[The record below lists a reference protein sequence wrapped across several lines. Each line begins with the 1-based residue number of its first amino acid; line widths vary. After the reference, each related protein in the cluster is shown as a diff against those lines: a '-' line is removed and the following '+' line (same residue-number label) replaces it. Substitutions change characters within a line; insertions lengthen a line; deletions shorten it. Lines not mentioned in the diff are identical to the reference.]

1 MDKRTVKRIL
11 FIIIPIIIVVVLF
24 VYLLSSLQGNVV
36 PADFTAARQNAAAIS
51 QDIVNLT
58 SETGKKIESAN
69 QAENKGDL
77 DQLRNLISDAKTT
90 NAAAYQKAFDLSKAI
105 QSMAESLSGVR
116 SNRQQLGYEAVAL
129 ELSLVSDFISY
140 TGSLNDFLNSAS
152 RSASDESPVN
162 QKATADAL
170 NKVNNWVSLIN
181 DINRNFVEKMAAF
194 DQAN

>member
-1 MDKRTVKRIL
+1 MDRRTVKRIF

-36 PADFTAARQNAAAIS
+36 PADFTAARQNAATIS

-181 DINRNFVEKMAAF
+181 DINRNFVEKMTAF